1 MRIMRSLIVS
11 FFILISG
18 ILFGQVQPTRK
29 EIDREFNTLN
39 SLHTRDISSIEP
51 RCIELYYK
59 SKEISYYRGQQEAL
73 VRLLAYGLND
83 KRDIDTI
90 EPYLQEIL
98 KNALKKEDYFYYCK
112 GLALQAGLL
121 EKLGLYKEA
130 KATLEEGI
138 THFNKIDNKDLR
150 SSIECYYDSRY
161 IQLYTL
167 LKKQDLVELYAQ
179 KLFKK
184 AEILSNSDPQKNS
197 YLVIASRV
205 LADINIQQK
214 RFEKAN
220 FYIKIQENLVPTLKN
235 AFDVGMY
242 HKTKAKYL
250 LESTDSENL
259 DIDLAILHLKR
270 AEDNLILT
278 KDSIFIH
285 DLYLE
290 LSQSYQLKQDDIS
303 EKYYLDRSRLF
314 KTEFPVLLNDV
325 NSLVP
330 HFDQES
336 IIEEEESFS
345 YSAITGKITGVILF
359 FILLFLFLWFY
370 RKPKLFKNT
379 LRESSDSTF
388 VKNEFP
394 SHYITNEKMT
404 QLTSLA
410 FSDNSTFIID
420 FLAEFPTFRDELSK
434 INPSI
439 KVSDIEFC
447 ALLRLNLDVKQIA
460 EIKKMSVQAVIAK
473 KSRIKKKLNVISTEE
488 LYELL
493 KFL

>member
-1 MRIMRSLIVS
+1 MRSLIVS

-179 KLFKK
+179 KLL
-184 AEILSNSDPQKNS
+184 I
-197 YLVIASRV
+197 
-205 LADINIQQK
+205 
-214 RFEKAN
+214 
-220 FYIKIQENLVPTLKN
+220 IK
-235 AFDVGMY
+235 
-242 HKTKAKYL
+242 
-250 LESTDSENL
+250 
-259 DIDLAILHLKR
+259 
-270 AEDNLILT
+270 
-278 KDSIFIH
+278 
-285 DLYLE
+285 
-290 LSQSYQLKQDDIS
+290 
-303 EKYYLDRSRLF
+303 
-314 KTEFPVLLNDV
+314 
-325 NSLVP
+325 
-330 HFDQES
+330 
-336 IIEEEESFS
+336 
-345 YSAITGKITGVILF
+345 
-359 FILLFLFLWFY
+359 
-370 RKPKLFKNT
+370 
-379 LRESSDSTF
+379 
-388 VKNEFP
+388 
-394 SHYITNEKMT
+394 
-404 QLTSLA
+404 
-410 FSDNSTFIID
+410 
-420 FLAEFPTFRDELSK
+420 
-434 INPSI
+434 
-439 KVSDIEFC
+439 
-447 ALLRLNLDVKQIA
+447 
-460 EIKKMSVQAVIAK
+460 
-473 KSRIKKKLNVISTEE
+473 
-488 LYELL
+488 
-493 KFL
+493 